1 MAKLDRNDGAVLTLG
16 TVAALAVAGVWRY
29 RSIPDPSTRG
39 SSNHL
44 VKGEQAKWS
53 QEYIDIVTSAPK
65 RTAGVNRR
73 LTVILRRMS
82 RSEAQKA
89 RMTVTAV
96 LENSY
101 NVRDLHTGEEVSV
114 ADWMLVAGDSKTRK
128 WPGTGYQ
135 GVKPKGSK
143 STGNLWWKDVK
154 STDQVMNWGG
164 KAWIAV
170 RDGKRYL
177 VNWSSYDASEAQAF
191 LKKRASKGSKSF
203 GFPSVLVKFKNPRHN
218 YVTSVAVGIDEQKAR
233 KYFVG
238 AQLDVGTYPQE
249 RIEKVID
256 IEYTPASGT
265 RQSYGSSNTSEN
277 ATQAGFRDWLRKADD
292 HLQEYGFGHEQYPL
306 SEWRK
311 LYKAGASWQAAVER
325 IAGEEYG
332 SQNHGHQGSKA
343 KGSDILQGDF
353 ATFDDFSK
361 EVRRVRLR
369 NKNKWWGANATVAGR
384 HVTLK
389 AFGNGMAS
397 GRYRVDG
404 VDWTPGYGDE
414 SVKEFNWALAE
425 PFKSGSMNHGHHVLV
440 EMLGG
445 QQAVGA
451 AIRHVAKS
459 DPSGTNLEVLRQ
471 VMEVLESKLELN
483 DSEMQAVKRLQMIV
497 RNAPN
502 GSVALLTNNLFKAA
516 NSLGLDLP
524 HYSF

>member
-1 MAKLDRNDGAVLTLG
+1 MAKLDRNDGTVLTLG

-29 RSIPDPSTRG
+29 RSIPDPST
-39 SSNHL
+39 
-44 VKGEQAKWS
+44 AK
-53 QEYIDIVTSAPK
+53 
-65 RTAGVNRR
+65 
-73 LTVILRRMS
+73 
-82 RSEAQKA
+82 
-89 RMTVTAV
+89 
-96 LENSY
+96 
-101 NVRDLHTGEEVSV
+101 
-114 ADWMLVAGDSKTRK
+114 
-128 WPGTGYQ
+128 
-135 GVKPKGSK
+135 
-143 STGNLWWKDVK
+143 
-154 STDQVMNWGG
+154 
-164 KAWIAV
+164 
-170 RDGKRYL
+170 
-177 VNWSSYDASEAQAF
+177 
-191 LKKRASKGSKSF
+191 
-203 GFPSVLVKFKNPRHN
+203 
-218 YVTSVAVGIDEQKAR
+218 
-233 KYFVG
+233 
-238 AQLDVGTYPQE
+238 
-249 RIEKVID
+249 
-256 IEYTPASGT
+256 SGT
-265 RQSYGSSNTSEN
+265 RQSYGSSNTSELPSSVVRG
-277 ATQAGFRDWLRKADD
+277 QKVR
-292 HLQEYGFGHEQYPL
+292 
-306 SEWRK
+306 
-311 LYKAGASWQAAVER
+311 
-325 IAGEEYG
+325 
-332 SQNHGHQGSKA
+332 
-343 KGSDILQGDF
+343 GDF

-516 NSLGLDLP
+516 NSLGLELP
-524 HYSF
+524 HHSF